1 MLVLIITYSLFEIIQ
16 NLLLIKVSNNK
27 NSQNNAD
34 RKKTHDKKFFLY
46 FIEIGYL
53 VWRLLVE
60 TGFLVPTWLVVSGL
74 LEQHH

>member
-1 MLVLIITYSLFEIIQ
+1 MLGLIICSLFEIRQ

-34 RKKTHDKKFFLY
+34 RKKTHDKSFFLY
-46 FIEIGYL
+46 FIEIGYV

-60 TGFLVPTWLVVSGL
+60 IGLLVPAWLVVLGL

>member
-1 MLVLIITYSLFEIIQ
+1 MLGLIICSLFEIRQ

-34 RKKTHDKKFFLY
+34 RKKTHDKSFFLY
-46 FIEIGYL
+46 FIEIGYV

-60 TGFLVPTWLVVSGL
+60 IGLLVPAWLVVLSL